1 MADMESF
8 HSHPLGLVGWIARVV
23 QLISAIIVL
32 GITAWATRDTKT
44 VTVIFTLVIVC
55 SSYISLFKFDLCSN
69 PSTVGSNP
77 ILCGLFDGNEL
88 SNKTT

>member
-1 MADMESF
+1 MANMESF
-8 HSHPLGLVGWIARVV
+8 HTHPLGLVGWIARVV

-55 SSYISLFKFDLCSN
+55 SSYISLFKFDL
-69 PSTVGSNP
+69 
-77 ILCGLFDGNEL
+77 
-88 SNKTT
+88 